1 MILRGLR
8 DIAASYDAFLV
19 DLWGVVHDGK
29 APFPGVMEV
38 LRELASAGR
47 RVVFLT
53 NTSRASAR
61 VVEALEAMG
70 IGRDLFEAV
79 ISSGDVTRAA
89 LLAEDPALF
98 ARLPAAPRVL
108 HVGEASFVP
117 WLFELGHR
125 FVEEVGDADLVVATG
140 APKDE
145 AALLLT
151 RAQLE
156 PAAMRDLPLVCT
168 NPDRVIPTAQGLTLG
183 PGAVAALYAELG
195 GRTFLYGKPH
205 PPIYAAARRQLG
217 EVPPTRVL
225 AVGDLLATDI
235 RGAREAGMR
244 SALVLATG
252 GHAAALGPAP
262 SVAAIDAL
270 CMEAGVTPD
279 FVLDRLAW

>member
-29 APFPGVMEV
+29 APFAGVMEV

-53 NTSRASAR
+53 NTSRASER
-61 VVEALEAMG
+61 VAETLEEMG

-89 LLAEDPALF
+89 LLAEDPPLF
-98 ARLPAAPRVL
+98 AGLPAAPRLL
-108 HVGEASFVP
+108 HLGDASFVP

-125 FVEEVGDADLVVATG
+125 FVEDVGDADLVIATG
-140 APKDE
+140 APRDE
-145 AALLLT
+145 AALAIT

-156 PAAMRDLPLVCT
+156 PAAARDVPLVCT
-168 NPDRVIPTAQGLTLG
+168 NPDRVIPAARGLTLG

-205 PPIYAAARRQLG
+205 APIYAAARRQLG
-217 EVPPTRVL
+217 EVPAARVL
-225 AVGDLLATDI
+225 AIGDLLATDI
-235 RGAREAGMR
+235 RGARAAGMP

-252 GHAAALGPAP
+252 GHAAALGPTP
-262 SVAAIDAL
+262 SDAVIDAL
-270 CMEAGVTPD
+270 CTEAGVIPD
-279 FVLDRLAW
+279 FVLDRFAW